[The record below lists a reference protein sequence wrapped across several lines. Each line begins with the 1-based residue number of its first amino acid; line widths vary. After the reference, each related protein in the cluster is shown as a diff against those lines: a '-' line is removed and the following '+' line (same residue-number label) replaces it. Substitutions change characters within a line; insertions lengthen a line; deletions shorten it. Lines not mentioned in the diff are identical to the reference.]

1 MAAYSFGPVLKLC
14 DDGKYKGIKNNNKN
28 IQKSRK
34 IPSPRALNLSP
45 EEYYKQ

>member
-14 DDGKYKGIKNNNKN
+14 KYKGIKNNNKN
-28 IQKSRK
+28 IQKRRK

-45 EEYYKQ
+45 EEY